1 MGVTIKIPSHGRTIK
16 AEKKDVLAD
25 KLLQAGI
32 PLNLYCNRRGL
43 CGKCFVEILSGA
55 RPEPRDKEK
64 AWLERADLSP
74 RHRLACQY
82 EVEGDL
88 VVNVPVSST
97 RANVPILPQIPR
109 SEVPPNP
116 AVKKFFLE
124 VPKAQ
129 ISAPLSL
136 SEQVRAALGAESL
149 SLPLDVLKDLGRTL
163 KEAGQEVTAV
173 VHEESEVLAVEPGDT
188 VDRNFGLAVDVG
200 TTTLVMELVEVESG
214 RTLDMEAALNG
225 QSRRGADVISRLSFA
240 MEEKANAAELREI
253 VLNDLNQM
261 ARRLLQ
267 RNRVSPGGVYEAVL
281 AGNTAMVHLLLGVP
295 VNSLAAAPYE
305 AVFSALPRLDARE
318 VGLDIHPR
326 GKVYFAPHIKSF
338 VGGDISAGLLAVGLD
353 ARPGHSVFIDLGT
366 NGEIV
371 LKAGSEL
378 VATST
383 AAGPAFEGMNI
394 SCGMPALPGAIFR
407 AEGSGSLRTSTI
419 GGGPARGVCGTGLI
433 DLVALFLE
441 RGEIAPGGA
450 IRNPE
455 KKLAVEPGIALTQD
469 DVRQVQL
476 ACAAIKSGIRLMLKA
491 NGLSVENLDG
501 IVVAGAF
508 GSYLNIRSSVRLGLL
523 PRIDE
528 ERVLFIGNS
537 SLAGARLL
545 LIAREA
551 RREVE
556 ALVRRIRYFSLASD
570 RDFQEQFIKALE
582 FSRWP

>member
-1 MGVTIKIPSHGRTIK
+1 
-16 AEKKDVLAD
+16 
-25 KLLQAGI
+25 
-32 PLNLYCNRRGL
+32 
-43 CGKCFVEILSGA
+43 
-55 RPEPRDKEK
+55 
-64 AWLERADLSP
+64 
-74 RHRLACQY
+74 
-82 EVEGDL
+82 
-88 VVNVPVSST
+88 
-97 RANVPILPQIPR
+97 
-109 SEVPPNP
+109 VPPNP

-129 ISAPLSL
+129 ISAPFSL
-136 SEQVRAALGAESL
+136 SELVRSALGVESL